1 MSEEEVEIEIAPD
14 GKVTVTTKGMKGPAC
29 IDVADLFVQMIGRE
43 ESREKTPEY
52 YEASEQIARRVDVKQ
67 RR

>member
-1 MSEEEVEIEIAPD
+1 MAQEEIEIEIAPD
-14 GKVTVTTKGMKGPAC
+14 GKVTVTTKGIKGPAC
-29 IDVADLFVQMIGRE
+29 MDVADLFVQILGRE

-52 YEASEQIARRVDVKQ
+52 YEAAEQIQRRVDVKQ